1 MKFPSGDILR
11 KVLAV
16 LVKPMSTKQ
25 IAEAAKIS
33 ATSAWRAVTVL
44 HSERRIH
51 VHAYLP
57 TLGDMKSHRAAV
69 YAIGDKPDAPAF
81 PRSEVSRIRTS
92 PAQTYLAS
100 DDPEWNYPDAGDE
113 PAPLGVKLW
122 LLNSG
127 GAATTGQWTT
137 GSNIIA
143 WARMLKRN
151 KDKERIIREKRT
163 SHRDAATAEHH
174 ELPGEPAVEDG
185 EVPLDPSHLVGSC

>member
-1 MKFPSGDILR
+1 MKFPSGEILR

-16 LVKPMSTKQ
+16 LVKPMSMKQ

-33 ATSAWRAVTVL
+33 TTSAWRAVTVL
-44 HSERRIH
+44 HSERRIYIY
-51 VHAYLP
+51 AYLP

-69 YAIGDKPDAPAF
+69 YAVGDKPDAPPF
-81 PRSEVSRIRTS
+81 PRGEPSRIRTS

-100 DDPEWNYPDAGDE
+100 EEPEWNYPEAGDE

-163 SHRDAATAEHH
+163 SRRDAAAAGHH
-174 ELPGEPAVEDG
+174 EFVGEPAVEDS
-185 EVPLDPSHLVGSC
+185 EVPMGTGHLG